1 MKFSQKLQRGRIV
14 RTVTSNIDYIQ
25 RSILNEIH
33 KEYTTR
39 DIADATLKHL
49 TKMTGATLTVYDTH
63 DFNITFRKAKECN
76 VPDESIIKSLH
87 QGIQD
92 LIDDFEDFEDILLDH
107 YDFKYSKKF
116 ITDLFIESIIEIRRS
131 GKLIHIDLDI

>member
-1 MKFSQKLQRGRIV
+1 M
-14 RTVTSNIDYIQ
+14 TSNIDYIQ
-25 RSILNEIH
+25 KSILNEIH

-49 TKMTGATLTVYDTH
+49 SKLTGATLTVYDTH

-76 VPDESIIKSLH
+76 VPDDAIVKSLH

-92 LIDDFEDFEDILLDH
+92 LIDRFEDFEDILLDH

-116 ITDLFIESIIEIRRS
+116 ITDLFIESVIEIRRS